1 MAKKDLLSLNFE
13 GILKYF
19 RVQLPKRYR
28 NEVAARQL
36 MKLTSSFKLKKLK
49 KYEKEWL
56 AIKVLSPLLPRG
68 LRMSDAIPQHN
79 NSLTFT
85 AGTRASSRGSGGS
98 LGKREQAF
106 TRRQLEAGA

>member
-36 MKLTSSFKLKKLK
+36 MKLTSSFKLRKLK
-49 KYEKEWL
+49 KYEKDFM
-56 AIKVLSPLLPRG
+56 AIKVFIYITLTYSKWGFFMG
-68 LRMSDAIPQHN
+68 LMHFVRS
-79 NSLTFT
+79 
-85 AGTRASSRGSGGS
+85 
-98 LGKREQAF
+98 
-106 TRRQLEAGA
+106 

>member
-1 MAKKDLLSLNFE
+1 MSMAKKDLLSLNFE

-28 NEVAARQL
+28 NEMAARQL

-56 AIKVLSPLLPRG
+56 AIKVSY
-68 LRMSDAIPQHN
+68 H
-79 NSLTFT
+79 FV
-85 AGTRASSRGSGGS
+85 
-98 LGKREQAF
+98 K
-106 TRRQLEAGA
+106 LEELILKIYTVWGFEMVFHKLIEEN